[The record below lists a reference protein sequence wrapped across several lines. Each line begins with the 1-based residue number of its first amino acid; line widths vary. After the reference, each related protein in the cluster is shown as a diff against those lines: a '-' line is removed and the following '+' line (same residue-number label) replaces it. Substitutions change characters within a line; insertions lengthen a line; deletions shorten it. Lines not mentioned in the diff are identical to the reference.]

1 MYNVQVWNWGI
12 DRSLSVFFKEN
23 ALKQCFC
30 WDFPGGSVA
39 KTWSSPCRGPGF
51 DPWSGNKIPYATTL
65 TWCRQKIHIY
75 VYILKGSALELKM
88 KKIPIFF
95 KRKKE
100 RETADNLVVKAK
112 GATLSCLFWE
122 SNWFRRLNYAYVK
135 QRFWTIFWVTLTSL
149 VSRRMTWSSHICD
162 LKLILQCYFPFA
174 NWLDPLESNCA
185 LVDVIAAFGRVLSN

>member
-1 MYNVQVWNWGI
+1 MQGAWVWSLVWEQDPICHNSDLVQAKNTYIRVY
-12 DRSLSVFFKEN
+12 FKR
-23 ALKQCFC
+23 QCF
-30 WDFPGGSVA
+30 GI
-39 KTWSSPCRGPGF
+39 KNEKNT
-51 DPWSGNKIPYATTL
+51 
-65 TWCRQKIHIY
+65 H
-75 VYILKGSALELKM
+75 
-88 KKIPIFF
+88 FF

-135 QRFWTIFWVTLTSL
+135 QRFWIIFWVTLTSL

-162 LKLILQCYFPFA
+162 VKLILQCYFPFA